1 MYRVYVHQPG
11 TYELELY
18 CAPVNPLSQRWEIRC
33 SVRVNDQEEMPVSL
47 LPKDFHGGDPGCDPW
62 CEMVLDQIVRKKV
75 EIRLQAGVNEIWI
88 LGETPGFLLEKLT
101 VAREGKE
108 LPNSYLGPEETYRIT
123 EKEMSY

>member
-1 MYRVYVHQPG
+1 
-11 TYELELY
+11 
-18 CAPVNPLSQRWEIRC
+18 
-33 SVRVNDQEEMPVSL
+33 MPVSL
-47 LPKDFHGGDPGCDPW
+47 LSKDFHGGDPGCGPW

-101 VAREGKE
+101 AVREGKE

-123 EKEMSY
+123 EKEMSH